1 MRLNHVREGHGPTLV
16 LIHGLG
22 SHLHAWDPVR
32 SRLAAERDVIALDL
46 PGFGESPPLPADVTP
61 TAAALANAVATLFDD
76 LGLERPHVAG
86 NSLGGWVALEL
97 ARLGRAASLT
107 LVSPGGFWSE
117 GERRFATLS
126 LRVTR
131 WLARTFAGAMPRLLA
146 SATGRRVVMGQIF
159 AHPER
164 IPAAA
169 AIADARAFA
178 RAPGFDATFAVAAR
192 PGNGFRGQAEV
203 TCPVTIAWG
212 DRDYLLP
219 PRQGRRAAAQL
230 AGARLVP
237 LVGCGHTP
245 TWDDPELVTRVLLD
259 GSAAGAAASA

>member
-1 MRLNHVREGHGPTLV
+1 MQLHHVRQGTGPTLV

-22 SHLHAWDPVR
+22 SHLHAWDPVLP
-32 SRLAAERDVIALDL
+32 RLAAERDVIALDL
-46 PGFGESPPLPADVTP
+46 PGFGESAPLPAGVTP
-61 TAAALANAVATLFDD
+61 SAAALATAVATFLDD
-76 LGLERPHVAG
+76 VGVARPHVAG

-97 ARLGRAASLT
+97 ARRGRAASLT

-146 SATGRRVVMGQIF
+146 SAAGRRIVMGQIF

-178 RAPGFDATFAVAAR
+178 HASGFDATFAVAAA
-192 PGNGFRGQAEV
+192 PGAGFRHGAEV

-212 DRDYLLP
+212 DRDLLLL

-230 AGARLVP
+230 AGARLVT
-237 LVGCGHTP
+237 LAGCGHTP
-245 TWDDPELVTRVLLD
+245 TWDDPELVARVLLE
-259 GSAAGAAASA
+259 GSAEG